1 MIYSRLERTGCKSAD
16 ELGHV
21 ERLGLG
27 KSSRL
32 SNLTNRT
39 KDCLQKVGRRGS
51 SGGRGVDMEE
61 RTANSRKL
69 SLLVGMVVVV
79 SVGCALA
86 DHLDKAVSLDLG
98 SRASRVTSASTS
110 SILDIDKDTNNSNLG
125 ILTLPNHVHLHSH
138 ALSGVEMLA
147 GQVEVELLESEAGV
161 AESHAALSGDD
172 LDGSAKVLE
181 LGSFGHVGDLKVKL
195 RGRDHGVGAG
205 DHVDGGLVDT
215 GRADS
220 VGCGIESNPVGW
232 ALLPVSIP
240 CQSLSQF
247 NSRSFQCNQRC

>member
-1 MIYSRLERTGCKSAD
+1 MIYLRLERASCKSAD
-16 ELGHV
+16 KLGHV

-32 SNLTNRT
+32 SNLANGS
-39 KDCLQKVGRRGS
+39 KDGLQKVGRRGG

-61 RTANSRKL
+61 RTSNSRKL

-79 SVGCALA
+79 TVGCALA

-98 SRASRVTSASTS
+98 SCASRVTRCTSTS
-110 SILDIDKDTNNSNLG
+110 SILNIDKDTDDSNLG
-125 ILTLPNHVHLHSH
+125 ILALPNHVHLHSH

-161 AESHAALSGDD
+161 AESHAALAGDD
-172 LDGSAKVLE
+172 LDGGAKVLE
-181 LGSFGHVGDLKVKL
+181 LGSFGHIGDLEVKL

-205 DHVDGGLVDT
+205 DHVNGGLVDT

-220 VGCGIESNPVGW
+220 VGCRIESNPVSW
-232 ALLPVSIP
+232 TLSPVSIS
-240 CQSLSQF
+240 CK
-247 NSRSFQCNQRC
+247 